1 MSIKWHNDLFLL
13 RYFLK
18 FYGLDVLEPTAWV
31 EENDNRRSV
40 RYSFV
45 EGSTSPIVNGSG
57 GGNVTDDRWSFE
69 DIDPLSIKKS
79 VLGQSSPDESFK
91 EKSQLLVGTKS
102 FNPKYFLHQVHYDT
116 SYNDLCE
123 GAKILRYT
131 LDQKSEALRS
141 LVQDNFDRFVSA
153 KNTIDT
159 VYNEMKANSLNP
171 EKDYEASNKAEQVF
185 GPVLA
190 NRNKAEKIRST
201 LSVLEKYKYFFTLPS
216 SLMELIRQQKY
227 DVVMRDY
234 KKGKVILESTM
245 SCEVPDN
252 NNAGK
257 LITEKE
263 SNDDAALSNQYRKVF
278 DKVWTE
284 VEKIMEEMKVQL
296 FKQLTEPWRSM
307 EDQEKTI
314 NILLELDTAD
324 DPVWHYLDS
333 QFKFIIDLLEESY
346 QEQLDKIEALKD
358 LLPEMSGDSKG
369 TALRLRNALR
379 TINVRDY
386 DSLTASKNMD
396 VQIWKSTFE
405 LVKSLSDLLL
415 RCLPDFWKLSKSFMD
430 GKFQKSPAVL
440 SANRRRRQGMD
451 LRKVEQCQNMAKGV
465 IDLYALLLFRFFSI
479 DPTQTFSED
488 IATTAI
494 PTTSPLFVP
503 SYSDSITTCYFL
515 TRILHVISDCVNDIN
530 SINMASDVSG
540 ALITLM
546 KQIRGKFTEIICNV
560 WNSDSKLFHL
570 LEDWSLDSEN
580 REITNYLRNFQ
591 IFHKFNSSSA
601 YKIVCPEHVSD
612 KDDASGKSY
621 NIDRNYTDK
630 IKSTFVSSLFE
641 YLDGLVHLAFTEYNP
656 IDPLE
661 KESTDIIHKSR
672 IDPSQIE
679 SRILLTISNLS
690 NLKQVVIPH
699 LISQFESEYKADMK
713 QDALSVNDLIVELDG
728 VLFEDYI
735 KSKKEVISKIVKE
748 GILMGNIDWYNMS
761 KPTEVNPYVYKALLS
776 LVMVH
781 SQVSDIA
788 KQLVD
793 RTLSALL
800 ESMSQYCLE
809 SFRQVNKFGMGGLL
823 QATLEVEFM
832 HQSLSQY
839 ITPKAQEIFKEIYE
853 TIERL
858 YDSDHVSGSLDTE
871 LAGVKQLLIEGRKNT
886 SSSTSKN
893 IDSPIEDRNTGDDD
907 NAIGIFK
914 KDTFTAP
921 SINNN
926 KDSSIYD
933 KNDDDLARTSN
944 EDDNIVVM
952 NT

>member
-1 MSIKWHNDLFLL
+1 
-13 RYFLK
+13 

-314 NILLELDTAD
+314 KY
-324 DPVWHYLDS
+324 VY
-333 QFKFIIDLLEESY
+333 QFNCF
-346 QEQLDKIEALKD
+346 ALKD